1 MLFIESAHF
10 TRALPDYFSD
20 EGYRELQARLI
31 LNPLGGQVMPGCGG
45 LRKIRH
51 GDPRR
56 GKGRRGGLRI
66 IYLYVAELNW
76 IFLLD
81 IYGKD
86 EKDDLTSGEKTVLA
100 RLASGLKEEAR
111 KRLTK
116 RKVTLWQRK

>member
-1 MLFIESAHF
+1 MLFIESTVF
-10 TRALPDYFSD
+10 TRSLSNYITD

-31 LNPLGGQVMPGCGG
+31 LNPPSGQVIPGCGG

-66 IYLYVAELNW
+66 IYLHVPELNW

-86 EKDDLTSGEKTVLA
+86 EKDDLTAEEKKELA
-100 RLASGLKEEAR
+100 RLANRIKEEAR
-111 KRLTK
+111 ARS
-116 RKVTLWQRK
+116 RRGR

>member
-1 MLFIESAHF
+1 MLFIESTVF
-10 TRALPDYFSD
+10 TRSLSNYITD

-31 LNPLGGQVMPGCGG
+31 LNPSSGQVIPGCGG

-66 IYLYVAELNW
+66 IYLHVPELNW

-86 EKDDLTSGEKTVLA
+86 EKDDLTAEEKKELA
-100 RLASGLKEEAR
+100 RLANRIKQEAR
-111 KRLTK
+111 ARS
-116 RKVTLWQRK
+116 RRGR

>member
-1 MLFIESAHF
+1 MLFIESSHF
-10 TRALPDYFSD
+10 TKTLLDRLTD
-20 EGYRELQARLI
+20 EEYRGLQERLI
-31 LNPLGGQVMPGCGG
+31 SNPTAGDVMPGCGG

-66 IYLYVAELNW
+66 IYLYLPEISW

-86 EKDDLTSGEKTVLA
+86 EKDDLPANEKQVLA
-100 RLASGLKEEAR
+100 RLAAQVKAEAR
-111 KRLTK
+111 IRLLKRS
-116 RKVTLWQRK
+116 R

>member
-1 MLFIESAHF
+1 MLFVESTAF
-10 TRALPDYFSD
+10 TKSLPDYMND
-20 EGYRELQARLI
+20 EGYRELQARLVV
-31 LNPLGGQVMPGCGG
+31 NPDAGQVMPGCGG

-66 IYLYVAELNW
+66 IYLHLPDLNW

-86 EKDDLTSGEKTVLA
+86 EKDDLTSEEKKVLA
-100 RLASGLKEEAR
+100 RLANQIKSEAR
-111 KRLTK
+111 IRS
-116 RKVTLWQRK
+116 RQGA